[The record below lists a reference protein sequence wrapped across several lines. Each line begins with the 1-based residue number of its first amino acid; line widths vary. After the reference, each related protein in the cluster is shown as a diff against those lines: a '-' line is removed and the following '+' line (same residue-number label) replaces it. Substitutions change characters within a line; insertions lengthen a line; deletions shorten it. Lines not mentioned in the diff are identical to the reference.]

1 MHFAAYKTFASKQSV
16 QFALKRSVNVTPRL
30 ISIANFWWR
39 HHKGILW
46 SSLFISLCVHS
57 KDKQIRMNYHKR
69 IKHFVTVNVM
79 KPVN

>member
-39 HHKGILW
+39 YHKGILW
-46 SSLFISLCVHS
+46 SSLFISLCVC
-57 KDKQIRMNYHKR
+57 IPRTNRYVW
-69 IKHFVTVNVM
+69 ITTNE
-79 KPVN
+79 